1 MTFGLAY
8 LAFSLYYGDGV
19 IYVIR
24 QYMIVGYLTLIFF
37 IFQKIK
43 HKSGDIIHFLLKV
56 SREAFILQILYLGFM
71 LFSGKSL
78 FSDFN
83 YLSPV
88 AVILIPVYNARIL
101 IYDKSGV
108 FKVLKVLMVLVVST
122 MLGHSSAFLAVM
134 VTIFAFF
141 VLKISPKQFLIAIL
155 IVLASVISMYFVLPQ
170 FRDVNANW
178 RLFYWGIGMK
188 NTLSTFL
195 MLGNGFGAPFI
206 NEEQIQEM
214 IKVIGASNDFL
225 GTADER
231 YIKAYHNSFITMFF
245 HMGLFVLLLVK
256 PYIKGIKN
264 LVFANKNKSLNFLI
278 VSLLGISTWASFN
291 VILELPHSSLVF
303 WIIYLLT
310 YNQLILSSYEK
321 P

>member
-1 MTFGLAY
+1 
-8 LAFSLYYGDGV
+8 
-19 IYVIR
+19 
-24 QYMIVGYLTLIFF
+24 
-37 IFQKIK
+37 
-43 HKSGDIIHFLLKV
+43 
-56 SREAFILQILYLGFM
+56 M

-108 FKVLKVLMVLVVST
+108 FKVLKVLIVLVVST

-206 NEEQIQEM
+206 N
-214 IKVIGASNDFL
+214 
-225 GTADER
+225 
-231 YIKAYHNSFITMFF
+231 
-245 HMGLFVLLLVK
+245 
-256 PYIKGIKN
+256 
-264 LVFANKNKSLNFLI
+264 
-278 VSLLGISTWASFN
+278 
-291 VILELPHSSLVF
+291 
-303 WIIYLLT
+303 
-310 YNQLILSSYEK
+310 
-321 P
+321 